1 MADERDDY
9 NAMVEEAILLR
20 ELLFEDASWMTRGA
34 MVGSPV
40 ECIAFAR
47 AWIQRSKGL
56 TPWCEMPNYFAGP
69 GDDLA
74 EINAESERQ
83 PSEVQF

>member
-1 MADERDDY
+1 MNDDY

-47 AWIQRSKGL
+47 AWIQRAKGM

-69 GDDLA
+69 EDDMTA
-74 EINAESERQ
+74 IHAESARQ
-83 PSEVQF
+83 PREVEF

>member
-1 MADERDDY
+1 MREHEDY
-9 NAMVEEAILLR
+9 NAMVGEAIKLR

-47 AWIQRSKGL
+47 AWIQRAKGL
-56 TPWCEMPNYFAGP
+56 TPWCEMPNYFAEP
-69 GDDLA
+69 KDDMTA
-74 EINAESERQ
+74 INEEAGRQ